1 MSDALVAWSLSL
13 DSLEALVDRQR
24 RYVAGE
30 AGAPTDEWIPPTE
43 ALPVELRPR
52 AILLQDETWTLTIEI
67 QRRLVGAP
75 DPRTSP
81 YT

>member
-1 MSDALVAWSLSL
+1 MSDAVAAWSDSL

-30 AGAPTDEWIPPTE
+30 AGAPTDEWSPPAD

-52 AILLQDETWTLTIEI
+52 AILLQHETRMLTIEI